1 MTTGHSEV
9 LDHEHLPGDG
19 HETVEHEDHIDHL
32 HGGERHPEERIHS
45 DHPGG
50 PHAAGDGCETVE
62 HGDHVDHVH
71 DGHRHFQHG
80 DHVHEH

>member
-1 MTTGHSEV
+1 MTSHTEPT
-9 LDHEHLPGDG
+9 DHEHRPGDG
-19 HETVEHEDHIDHL
+19 CATVRHGDHVDHV
-32 HGGERHPEERIHS
+32 HGDERHPELALHADHEGTHS
-45 DHPGG
+45 E
-50 PHAAGDGCETVE
+50 ADGCDVVA

>member
-1 MTTGHSEV
+1 MTSHTEPT
-9 LDHEHLPGDG
+9 DHEHHPGDG
-19 HETVEHEDHIDHL
+19 CTTVR
-32 HGGERHPEERIHS
+32 HGGHVDHVHGDERHPEQALHAGHEGTHS
-45 DHPGG
+45 E
-50 PHAAGDGCETVE
+50 ADGCDVVA